1 MVVFHWSL
9 QNHEQW
15 NLLVFLQFGPRAFV
29 QSYAGL
35 LLRDFSHSMTVLTRL
50 SVVHFS
56 LQGTFWNFV
65 LRDGALILYT
75 LLVVVLGLWKTV
87 VPSLADNG
95 TSFLSC
101 LNVSDAAVQPR
112 ESLGVLCSMK
122 RWNFF
127 YHLCSLRWT
136 ARKPF
141 SSPSVK

>member
-1 MVVFHWSL
+1 
-9 QNHEQW
+9 
-15 NLLVFLQFGPRAFV
+15 
-29 QSYAGL
+29 
-35 LLRDFSHSMTVLTRL
+35 MTVLTRL

-122 RWNFF
+122 R
-127 YHLCSLRWT
+127 
-136 ARKPF
+136 
-141 SSPSVK
+141 